1 MDGQI
6 IARKRP
12 VSSLLLQYQV
22 FLCILRRKNHD
33 LGEKRG
39 KRFWMQKL
47 FKDREV
53 KGFLQY

>member
-22 FLCILRRKNHD
+22 FFMYFTEKEPWPWGKKGKKILDAKII
-33 LGEKRG
+33 
-39 KRFWMQKL
+39 
-47 FKDREV
+47 
-53 KGFLQY
+53 